1 MGPQCPLADGLSRNW
16 TLQTPYPPAP
26 SLRPLLLVSICS
38 GSQSPCTTVT
48 DSASKPRA
56 WNSRPPAGHP
66 RPPQARS
73 SLLQN
78 RKCRTPERSPSP
90 PRAPKRAA
98 WRISTRGRACAAFN
112 PAQGSEYETVTAA
125 SVGDTAPE
133 GRVLVA
139 EHCIH
144 AQLLGARRD
153 PGWSGVSWAGIW
165 GPRGDPVS
173 GPPPYICSLR
183 WAVWMAVWGY
193 EVPL

>member
-1 MGPQCPLADGLSRNW
+1 MLSSIIHSVNRAQGLN
-16 TLQTPYPPAP
+16 LD
-26 SLRPLLLVSICS
+26 PLLQWEPQRCCWEG
-38 GSQSPCTTVT
+38 GS
-48 DSASKPRA
+48 
-56 WNSRPPAGHP
+56 
-66 RPPQARS
+66 
-73 SLLQN
+73 
-78 RKCRTPERSPSP
+78 
-90 PRAPKRAA
+90 
-98 WRISTRGRACAAFN
+98 
-112 PAQGSEYETVTAA
+112 
-125 SVGDTAPE
+125 PE

-173 GPPPYICSLR
+173 GPPLYICSLC